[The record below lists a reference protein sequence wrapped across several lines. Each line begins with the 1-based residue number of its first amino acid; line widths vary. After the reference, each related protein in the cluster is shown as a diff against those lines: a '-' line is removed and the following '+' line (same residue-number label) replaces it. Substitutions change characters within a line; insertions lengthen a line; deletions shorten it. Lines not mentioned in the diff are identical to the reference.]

1 MPDPSNSSVEWK
13 ARMAVFCSC
22 VKFAYALLC
31 DAFNSTKI
39 GFFSCKSRFLSAD
52 SSAQRRA
59 ERFFFGSLFCFAVV
73 PVAARGVATRPELEL
88 GLSIAKLCW
97 TSFRALNPPGSTNVR
112 AVLIIV
118 QSPCGLHFGSRAKH
132 LARLSDAPIARFSK
146 SCVEAASVFPFPLAP
161 GPLPGCPEGGAAC
174 DGVANADHC
183 GSTTCTWWIT
193 NIVHLDDLPHWEDS
207 ALSPGKSGTA
217 TVYGFKEFPCSR
229 FLCLCLLPTATIL
242 RSMAAMKA
250 IPLSYCWLMGF
261 PAMGYHN
268 PHVPESHPLAN

>member
-1 MPDPSNSSVEWK
+1 MPGPSNSSVEWK

-31 DAFNSTKI
+31 DAFNSNKI

-146 SCVEAASVFPFPLAP
+146 SCVEVASICFESRAVLRLEYSEPVPASLLRGKLLESSPFLWHPDLCPVAQKKEGQPVMVWPIHDLHLVDHQHCPFWMIYLNERPQREESLKNLRALPLKRGF
-161 GPLPGCPEGGAAC
+161 GPK
-174 DGVANADHC
+174 
-183 GSTTCTWWIT
+183 
-193 NIVHLDDLPHWEDS
+193 
-207 ALSPGKSGTA
+207 PGKIRDG
-217 TVYGFKEFPCSR
+217 PC
-229 FLCLCLLPTATIL
+229 L
-242 RSMAAMKA
+242 
-250 IPLSYCWLMGF
+250 WL
-261 PAMGYHN
+261 
-268 PHVPESHPLAN
+268 